1 MNNPLRP
8 VLDRIA
14 RGFTVPQKIGLTI
27 LGLLWVVSPLDGDFI
42 PLLGWID
49 DGVVL
54 ALIPRIW
61 MAPTLP
67 RPGTTPSARPGSVGN
82 VLRRSANEFVK
93 GFKEG
98 RAQG

>member
-1 MNNPLRP
+1 MNPLRP

-27 LGLLWVVSPLDGDFI
+27 LGLIWVASPLDGDFI
-42 PLLGWID
+42 PILGWID

-54 ALIPRIW
+54 ALIPKVW

-67 RPGTTPSARPGSVGN
+67 RPGSKASGHLANIGN
-82 VLRRSANEFVK
+82 ALRRSANEFVQ
-93 GFKEG
+93 GFKDG